1 MENGKNFPPDT
12 IPRIEEEK
20 RETGPPPEAPVPVP
34 LTEAQRRFAAQY
46 HALIYGF
53 LLEKKL
59 EIREYYDIAAIG
71 YLHAVQRYFTE
82 KSLHKIPFLNDCV
95 ALHEQQPEYLPA
107 SGAAAAKP

>member
-71 YLHAVQRYFTE
+71 YLHAVQRYLPKE
-82 KSLHKIPFLNDCV
+82 SAQIPFLHDCV